1 MISAGLPARLFMI
14 RYGFTMLWVA
24 AFLSLVIWV
33 LGWSSGFLGL
43 RIHLFLFF
51 ALLAVLAALL
61 PARTTATEQAE
72 APQPPGDEL
81 HASSVPADD
90 GVGGGP

>member
-1 MISAGLPARLFMI
+1 
-14 RYGFTMLWVA
+14 MLWVA

-61 PARTTATEQAE
+61 PARITASEQTEESE
-72 APQPPGDEL
+72 APGDEPN
-81 HASSVPADD
+81 ASSVPTDD

>member
-1 MISAGLPARLFMI
+1 
-14 RYGFTMLWVA
+14 MLWVA

-43 RIHLFLFF
+43 RIHLFFF
-51 ALLAVLAALL
+51 VALLAVLAALL
-61 PARTTATEQAE
+61 PARITPAE
-72 APQPPGDEL
+72 WAEGPEEPGDQP

-90 GVGGGP
+90 GVGGGQ

>member
-1 MISAGLPARLFMI
+1 
-14 RYGFTMLWVA
+14 MLWVA

-61 PARTTATEQAE
+61 PARNTSAEQAE
-72 APQPPGDEL
+72 GPEEPGDQPN
-81 HASSVPADD
+81 ASSVPADG
-90 GVGGGP
+90 GVGRGAWSVEREE